1 MRRASSLRRGF
12 TLVELM
18 IGSAISLMLLAMALG
33 ASAQLQRRSVQEQ
46 QTMLAQST
54 GRSIKEFLVSE
65 FLRVGAG
72 MGNATMVF
80 SQNDLRQG
88 ITVWTAPDLSAG
100 RAPLL
105 AADTGFALPPAS
117 GPYAGMASD
126 ALQLWWGDS
135 RGLIALDDCDGG
147 KAYRVREG
155 GTERFCTVPSPST
168 ELQPVTGQTTPAFLV
183 NGSQALACHVELR
196 QVRAGSRELSAF
208 AGTGTLR
215 TTSGPCLDAQ
225 DAVWERTGWL
235 LMRAQGSSYR
245 VNWATGAPVLEYL
258 AAGATAWTALS
269 RDVERLTVRQG
280 LIDLSQPQQPLR
292 WFPDAAAGRPGV
304 DACTRGQAAC
314 AVDTGPAEAPEAAP
328 TSDAELRRMLQ
339 ERVRS
344 VEVTLVVRSPRS
356 DLGAVQAG
364 TTDEEGF
371 PRDGY
376 RRRTL
381 TFRVSLRNQ
390 AIAGR
395 VP

>member
-1 MRRASSLRRGF
+1 MRRSTSLRRGF

-18 IGSAISLMLLAMALG
+18 IGSAVSLMLIAMALG
-33 ASAQLQRRSVQEQ
+33 ASVQLQRRSTQEQ
-46 QTMLAQST
+46 QTMLTQAN
-54 GRSIKEFLVSE
+54 GRALKEFLSSE
-65 FLRVGAG
+65 LLRVGAG

-80 SQNDLRQG
+80 SQGDTRQG
-88 ITVWTAPDLSAG
+88 LTVWTAPDLSVG

-105 AADTGFALPPAS
+105 AADPSFKLPPAS

-135 RGLIALDDCDGG
+135 RGLIELDDCAGG

-155 GTERFCTVPSPST
+155 GAERFCTAPSPPT
-168 ELQPVTGQTTPAFLV
+168 DLQPVTGQTTPAFLV
-183 NGSQALACHVELR
+183 NASQSLACHVEVR
-196 QVRAGSRELSAF
+196 QVQSASREVSAF

-215 TTSGPCLDAQ
+215 TQTGPCVDTQ

-245 VNWATGAPVLEYL
+245 VNWASGDPILEYL
-258 AAGATAWTALS
+258 AAGATTWTEMS
-269 RDVERLTVRQG
+269 RDVERLKVRQG
-280 LIDLSQPQQPLR
+280 LIDLSQPQLPLR
-292 WFPDAAAGRPGV
+292 WFPDAAAGRPGL
-304 DACTRGQAAC
+304 DACTRGQAQC
-314 AVDTGPAEAPEAAP
+314 AVDTGPADAPEAAP
-328 TSDAELRRMLQ
+328 TSDAELRRLLQ

-344 VEVTLVVRSPRS
+344 VEVTLVVRSPRR
-356 DLGAVQAG
+356 DLNSVQAG
-364 TTDEEGF
+364 AVDDEGF

-381 TFRVSLRNQ
+381 TFRVSLRNP